1 MIKSCLILTAIVLV
15 STLSVACVGS
25 ELSELNV
32 ADMSFAD
39 DSHGWLAVM
48 EPSPAIFKTTD
59 AGQSWKQ
66 ITVEWSNNSDDC
78 EGGGT
83 VHQDRA
89 LPENRTL
96 HPKADRNSRFQTLH
110 IAELVTF
117 RRVTLPE
124 KPWLLLM

>member
-1 MIKSCLILTAIVLV
+1 MSSLTSLELDLDDRSGNMVKKRRSEAGRPFGELLKCLV
-15 STLSVACVGS
+15 SYG
-25 ELSELNV
+25 
-32 ADMSFAD
+32 
-39 DSHGWLAVM
+39 
-48 EPSPAIFKTTD
+48 
-59 AGQSWKQ
+59 
-66 ITVEWSNNSDDC
+66 EWSNNSDDC

-110 IAELVTF
+110 ITELVTF

>member
-1 MIKSCLILTAIVLV
+1 MFQKSWFSAEKLLLAAENWIFISYSLPA
-15 STLSVACVGS
+15 
-25 ELSELNV
+25 
-32 ADMSFAD
+32 ADF
-39 DSHGWLAVM
+39 
-48 EPSPAIFKTTD
+48 EFKYL
-59 AGQSWKQ
+59 
-66 ITVEWSNNSDDC
+66 EWSNNSDDC

-83 VHQDRA
+83 VHEGRA

-110 IAELVTF
+110 ITELVTF